1 MDGAEKKR
9 WMKHIDFLLSDILC
23 IEIAFVLAYMMKNG
37 WKNLLEVED
46 YRHIAV
52 ILLVLP
58 ICITFF
64 TEPYSGILR
73 RGWLREF
80 VQTVKDVCI
89 LMALLFGY
97 MFVLKIT
104 DHYSRLVISTFAVM
118 AVAVLYAGR
127 CLNKYLIRRRQERG
141 KTSDYL
147 VLVCEKKDAKR
158 VAEKL
163 LINQYGPLKLSG
175 IVLADITTGSEAFS
189 QLPKQISGVPVV
201 AVQDTMMEYFRTH
214 VVDDVM
220 LHLKTENVTDLA
232 KQLVIMGMNVH
243 VKINQ
248 IFDEKL
254 KCTADRINGISV
266 LTATMKQ
273 ISSGQLFLKRA
284 MDICGGVVG
293 AVLTGIIF
301 LFIAPVIYIQSPGPV
316 FFSQKRVGKN
326 GRTFKIYKFRS
337 MYLDAEERKKELMEQ
352 NKMNGFMFKMDHDPR
367 IFPFGNFIRKTSLD
381 EFPQFINVLK
391 GDMSL
396 VGTRPPTLDEYEQ
409 YELHHKGRLAMKP
422 GLTGMWQVSG
432 RSDITDFEEVVRLDT
447 EYIRN
452 WSLSLDIKILLK
464 TVMMVFAGKGAE

>member
-1 MDGAEKKR
+1 MDRAEKKR

-97 MFVLKIT
+97 MFILKIT
-104 DHYSRLVISTFAVM
+104 DHYSRLVISTFAIM
-118 AVAVLYAGR
+118 AVVVLYVGR

-175 IVLADITTGSEAFS
+175 IVLADITTGSEGFS
-189 QLPKQISGVPVV
+189 QLPRQISGIPVV

-220 LHLKTENVTDLA
+220 LHLKSENVTDLA

-284 MDICGGVVG
+284 MDIKSE
-293 AVLTGIIF
+293 A
-301 LFIAPVIYIQSPGPV
+301 
-316 FFSQKRVGKN
+316 KR
-326 GRTFKIYKFRS
+326 S
-337 MYLDAEERKKELMEQ
+337 
-352 NKMNGFMFKMDHDPR
+352 
-367 IFPFGNFIRKTSLD
+367 
-381 EFPQFINVLK
+381 
-391 GDMSL
+391 
-396 VGTRPPTLDEYEQ
+396 
-409 YELHHKGRLAMKP
+409 
-422 GLTGMWQVSG
+422 
-432 RSDITDFEEVVRLDT
+432 
-447 EYIRN
+447 
-452 WSLSLDIKILLK
+452 
-464 TVMMVFAGKGAE
+464 

>member
-1 MDGAEKKR
+1 
-9 WMKHIDFLLSDILC
+9 
-23 IEIAFVLAYMMKNG
+23 
-37 WKNLLEVED
+37 
-46 YRHIAV
+46 
-52 ILLVLP
+52 
-58 ICITFF
+58 
-64 TEPYSGILR
+64 
-73 RGWLREF
+73 
-80 VQTVKDVCI
+80 
-89 LMALLFGY
+89 MALLFGY
-97 MFVLKIT
+97 MFILKIT
-104 DHYSRLVISTFAVM
+104 DNYSRLIISTFAIM
-118 AVAVLYAGR
+118 AVFVLFAGR
-127 CLNKYLIRRRQERG
+127 CLNKYLIRRRQEKG
-141 KTSDYL
+141 KIFDYL
-147 VLVCEKKDAKR
+147 ILVCEKKDAQR
-158 VAEKL
+158 VTEKL

-175 IVLADITTGSEAFS
+175 IVLADITTGSETFS
-189 QLPKQISGVPVV
+189 QLPKQISGIPIV

-220 LHLKTENVTDLA
+220 LHLKTKNVTDLA
-232 KQLVIMGMNVH
+232 KQLVIMGINVH

-254 KCTADRINGISV
+254 RCTADSINGISV
-266 LTATMKQ
+266 LTTTMKQ

-284 MDICGGVVG
+284 MDICGGIVG
-293 AVLTGIIF
+293 VLLTGVICI
-301 LFIAPVIYIQSPGPV
+301 FIAPVIYIQSPGPI
-316 FFSQKRVGKN
+316 FFSQQRVGKN
-326 GRTFKIYKFRS
+326 GRKFKIYKFRS

-352 NKMNGFMFKMDHDPR
+352 NKMNGFMFKIDHDPR

-464 TVMMVFAGKGAE
+464 TVMMVFVGKGAE

>member
-1 MDGAEKKR
+1 
-9 WMKHIDFLLSDILC
+9 
-23 IEIAFVLAYMMKNG
+23 
-37 WKNLLEVED
+37 
-46 YRHIAV
+46 
-52 ILLVLP
+52 
-58 ICITFF
+58 
-64 TEPYSGILR
+64 
-73 RGWLREF
+73 
-80 VQTVKDVCI
+80 
-89 LMALLFGY
+89 MALLFGY
-97 MFVLKIT
+97 MFILKIT
-104 DHYSRLVISTFAVM
+104 DNYSRLIISTFAIM
-118 AVAVLYAGR
+118 AVFVLFAGR
-127 CLNKYLIRRRQERG
+127 CLNKYLIRRRQEKG
-141 KTSDYL
+141 KIFDYL
-147 VLVCEKKDAKR
+147 ILVCEKKDAQR
-158 VAEKL
+158 VTEKL

-175 IVLADITTGSEAFS
+175 IVLADITTGSETFS
-189 QLPKQISGVPVV
+189 QLPKQISGIPIV

-220 LHLKTENVTDLA
+220 LHLKTKNVTDLA
-232 KQLVIMGMNVH
+232 KQLVIMGINVH

-254 KCTADRINGISV
+254 RCTADSINGISV
-266 LTATMKQ
+266 LTTTMKQ

-284 MDICGGVVG
+284 MDICGGIVG
-293 AVLTGIIF
+293 VLLTGVICI
-301 LFIAPVIYIQSPGPV
+301 FIAPVIYIQSPGPI
-316 FFSQKRVGKN
+316 FFSQQRVGKN
-326 GRTFKIYKFRS
+326 GRKFKIYKFRS

-352 NKMNGFMFKMDHDPR
+352 NKMNGFMFKMDNDPR

-464 TVMMVFAGKGAE
+464 TVMMVFVGKGAE